1 MRSPY
6 FRERISK
13 KAINQLSIENED
25 HHPIDADLFRLILEY
40 IYSDKCPWLN
50 LVHRIRVRDEN
61 EYQAHLARM
70 KANEDEDID
79 DHRYFAR
86 VRQQTASTS
95 GAHSHQHGSKSKKKK
110 KTGSY
115 FFVNVHVAHLSL
127 CLFRSHVAIARIYSG
142 ATGQWRGVEQWIRP
156 LASAVE
162 VIAIAQPSEKVRWC
176 QRMRSKGRLFYL
188 DWKQS
193 NRVVRKISTRRKHPL
208 VQSNSVIITLEKP
221 CEWNLPSSAM
231 VHQRTARF

>member
-13 KAINQLSIENED
+13 KTISQLSIENED
-25 HHPIDADLFRLILEY
+25 HHPIDPDLFRIILEY

-50 LVHRIRVRDEN
+50 LVQRIRVRDEN

-110 KTGSY
+110 KTGTY
-115 FFVNVHVAHLSL
+115 FFVNVHVAHLSSR
-127 CLFRSHVAIARIYSG
+127 RSHFAIARTYSR

-162 VIAIAQPSEKVRWC
+162 VIAIAQPSEKVRRC
-176 QRMRSKGRLFYL
+176 QGMRTKGRLFHL

-193 NRVVRKISTRRKHPL
+193 NRVVWKISTHRKHPL
-208 VQSNSVIITLEKP
+208 VQSNSVTITLEKP
-221 CEWNLPSSAM
+221 CEWNPLSFAT
-231 VHQRTARF
+231 VHWRTARF

>member
-13 KAINQLSIENED
+13 KAINQLSVENED
-25 HHPIDADLFRLILEY
+25 HHPIDADLFRIILEY
-40 IYSDKCPWLN
+40 IYSEKCPWLN
-50 LVHRIRVRDEN
+50 LVQRIRVRDDN
-61 EYQAHLARM
+61 EYQAYLARL

-115 FFVNVHVAHLSL
+115 FFVNIHVAHLCPL
-127 CLFRSHVAIARIYSG
+127 RSHFTLARIFSR
-142 ATGQWRGVEQWIRP
+142 ATGQWRRVEQWIRP

-162 VIAIAQPSEKVRWC
+162 VIAIAQPSEKVGWC
-176 QRMRSKGRLFYL
+176 QEMRTKRRLFHL

-193 NRVVRKISTRRKHPL
+193 NRVVRKISTHRKHRL
-208 VQSNSVIITLEKP
+208 VQSNSVTITPGKP
-221 CEWNLPSSAM
+221 CEWNPPSSAT
-231 VHQRTARF
+231 VHLQTARF